1 MRGTVNIS
9 NIDVEMAANAA
20 TPFVYK
26 TLFHED
32 LLVLFQSP
40 NPSPDLFTKLG
51 YVMAMQAQKP
61 TTELMKLTMDGFYQW
76 CEQFE
81 SIDII
86 QASGDIAAIYTHQTE
101 KSSVPKSGGD

>member
-26 TLFHED
+26 NLFHED
-32 LLVLFQSP
+32 LLVEFQKTEP
-40 NPSPDLFTKLG
+40 APDIVMKLG
-51 YVMAMQAQKP
+51 YVMAMQALKP
-61 TTELMKLTMDGFYQW
+61 TKELMSLTLEGFYEW

-81 SIDII
+81 SIDFMQSAGNIT
-86 QASGDIAAIYTHQTE
+86 AIYTHQTE
-101 KSSVPKSGGD
+101 KTSVPKSEGD